1 MKIITY
7 KCDICKKDI
16 KNPSADL
23 CYSVRFQQDHSWED
37 PQKAKYIFEGCICSE
52 CSKKLENTINEMK
65 QNSIGISSQDIYY
78 KAFAT
83 S

>member
-23 CYSVRFQQDHSWED
+23 CYSIRFQQDHSWED

-65 QNSIGISSQDIYY
+65 IGSIEIKDVYY

>member
-23 CYSVRFQQDHSWED
+23 CYSIKFQQDHSWED

-65 QNSIGISSQDIYY
+65 IGSIEIKDIYY